1 MITTTDITSARCTL
15 SFLAIQTP
23 GTAKSCSI
31 CNAQYINEFVMPAF
45 KVPERREPTNM
56 DTGAEEDDA
65 MQGTSDQ
72 EPHVSLARILFAAC
86 DRCVCCGGKFTG

>member
-1 MITTTDITSARCTL
+1 MGTMLNSNRLSARCTL

-23 GTAKSCSI
+23 GTSKACSI
-31 CNAQYINEFVMPAF
+31 CNAQYINESMMPGF
-45 KVPERREPTNM
+45 KAQDSKDAGT
-56 DTGAEEDDA
+56 EEDEV

-72 EPHVSLARILFAAC
+72 EPPLSLARILFAAC

>member
-1 MITTTDITSARCTL
+1 MLVTDKPLARCTL

-23 GTAKSCSI
+23 GTSKACSI
-31 CNAQYINEFVMPAF
+31 CNAQYINEFMMPSF
-45 KVPERREPTNM
+45 KAQDSKETSADGDEV
-56 DTGAEEDDA
+56 

-72 EPHVSLARILFAAC
+72 EPPLSLARILFAAC